1 MHFAYYLFKIKQHLI
16 FFFRASPINNEVSV
30 YFIMYRIGPK
40 LQIKCSLR
48 FTYAVYKMHLILS
61 YSSLSA
67 HRSLDSSPA

>member
-1 MHFAYYLFKIKQHLI
+1 MHSAYFLFRITLHLS
-16 FFFRASPINNEVSV
+16 FCLGPVCVSV
-30 YFIMYRIGPK
+30 YFIIYRIGPK

-48 FTYAVYKMHLILS
+48 FTHAVYKMHLILS